1 MSDTD
6 DQPERDN
13 TGKDEHGRD
22 VQLEQEQTDPEE
34 ARDGEELTEEEKE
47 ARERADE
54 EERKQDIEGKSVQ
67 READALEQE
76 NPDNHRDEEP
86 YNS

>member
-1 MSDTD
+1 MSDTTD
-6 DQPERDN
+6 E

-22 VQLEQEQTDPEE
+22 VELAHEDTEE
-34 ARDGEELTEEEKE
+34 DEDEEELTEEEME
-47 ARERADE
+47 ARERRDE
-54 EERKQDIEGKSVQ
+54 EEKRQDIEHKSDDRVD
-67 READALEQE
+67 DALEQE